1 MALVYYDRVQETTTT
16 TGTGPVTL
24 LGPVLGF
31 QSFAVVGN
39 GNQTYYAIADQGGA
53 NWEVGIG
60 TYASTGPALS
70 RDTVLSSSN
79 MGSLVNFTAGTKSV
93 FLTYPSEKAV
103 ILDQLGNST
112 PLGTPASV
120 TLTNATGLPLS
131 TGVTGTLAVLNG
143 GTGTTTSTGSGSVV
157 LSNSPSLTT
166 PNLGTPSAA
175 VLTNATGLPLT
186 TGVTGTLGT
195 PNGGTGLTSFTSGGA
210 VYATSTSA
218 LTTGTLPIASGGTN
232 STSTPTAGG
241 VAYGTGTAYSFS
253 ATGTAGQVLV
263 SAGSTAPTWDNVST
277 VAVTSFSGGTTGL
290 TPSTPSLG
298 AVTLSGTLNVANG
311 GTGLTSVTSNEIP
324 YGNGTG
330 PLQTSADLTFNPAL
344 GTLYASQVGASNGL
358 LMNQTTINKSYTI
371 DTGYNAI
378 SVGPITIASGQ
389 TVTVGAGQRWVVL

>member
-60 TYASTGPALS
+60 TYTSTGPALS

-131 TGVTGTLAVLNG
+131 TGVTGTLPVLNG

-311 GTGLTSVTSNEIP
+311 GTGLTSVTTNEIP

-330 PLQTSADLTFNPAL
+330 PLQTSTSLTFD
-344 GTLYASQVGASNGL
+344 GTTLKSPVIEASDGL
-358 LMNQTTINKSYTI
+358 LLNSSTISTSYTI
-371 DTGYNAI
+371 PTGVNAI
-378 SVGPITIASGQ
+378 SVGPMFIATGQ
-389 TVTVGAGQRWVVL
+389 TVTVANGQRWVIL